1 MIMGTNAIKKASE
14 LLRVRAKHLR
24 NMVLVLIAIYVVSS
38 CVVLGMLVIS
48 FAGGS
53 FSPLDVLNL
62 GLSVAVSVLSIAASV
77 CVMTVLLRS
86 FNDIAALR
94 SPFSRHQA
102 NRFRL
107 AGVLMVIKF
116 ALLLVAS
123 ILPEAAV
130 QVGEVSFGFPAVSD
144 APGSPVLDFSSLLWA
159 VVLFGLSY
167 IFQYGTLLQELSD
180 DTV

>member
-1 MIMGTNAIKKASE
+1 
-14 LLRVRAKHLR
+14 
-24 NMVLVLIAIYVVSS
+24 MVLALLAIYVVGS
-38 CVVLGMLVIS
+38 CAVLGMLVIS
-48 FAGGS
+48 CAS
-53 FSPLDVLNL
+53 RSLSSLDYLNL
-62 GLSVAVSVLSIAASV
+62 GLSVAVSVLSIAATV

-86 FNDIAALR
+86 FDDIAALR
-94 SPFSRHQA
+94 SPFSRRQA
-102 NRFRL
+102 KRFRL
-107 AGVLMVIKF
+107 AGVLMVVKF
-116 ALLLVAS
+116 VLLLVAS
-123 ILPEAAV
+123 VLPTVAL

>member
-1 MIMGTNAIKKASE
+1 MIMGTNAIKKALE
-14 LLRVRAKHLR
+14 LLRVRSKYLR
-24 NMVLVLIAIYVVSS
+24 IVVLALLAIYVVGS
-38 CVVLGMLVIS
+38 CAVLGMLVIS
-48 FAGGS
+48 CASRS
-53 FSPLDVLNL
+53 FSSLDYLNL
-62 GLSVAVSVLSIAASV
+62 GLSMAVSVLSIAATV

-86 FNDIAALR
+86 FDDIAALR
-94 SPFSRHQA
+94 SPFSRRQA
-102 NRFRL
+102 KRFRL
-107 AGVLMVIKF
+107 AGVLMVVKF
-116 ALLLVAS
+116 VLLLVAS
-123 ILPEAAV
+123 VLPTVAL